1 MSNEGGV
8 STAEGGRSGWR
19 RWGACCLAGLLVG
32 LTAPASAQSLA
43 DQVRR
48 LEATGNALQALTLLE
63 EEVQRQGDAETLRT
77 YAEFL
82 DRHGDARARSVYQR
96 LVKAGGA
103 EPWVLRR
110 LALLDLLAGDREAAI
125 RRLEAYHRAGG
136 TDLPPEIP
144 KATAIPAPEDY
155 IEIPGPLESFS
166 RMAAF
171 SSELEPDDVLPA
183 IARNVITSGYRVTAS
198 YEGLQPTEYMKL
210 LQRYLSQAREL
221 EKLADDTGVIR
232 INECDSTQTAD
243 LLRVLGYRMRGGC
256 GAEVILET
264 VNASRAFL
272 TIDSG
277 FPLAELEQALRTNRP
292 FTYDY
297 RPSRIPILH
306 GANYWLTQKDKKRY
320 PAFIDAFLADP
331 SLCRL
336 YLALSKMDPET
347 VEALRKVADL
357 EFLKAFAHVLDF
369 FGSLFEIQDGKALTP
384 GGERARAVWAELV
397 GVSPDR
403 GGEFFKR
410 LVALDDGWMAS
421 YYDALRRI
429 EGPVLDYLTEP
440 ARLRRFYLAIRGKVT
455 SPGPARPVF
464 RSNADLMLLTTRL
477 RLEADGRPH
486 VPGGL
491 GVWKQLFAAS
501 RYEVY
506 DKKLKKTAPLWDDA
520 DDVIE
525 ALFALCRKPVDN
537 QPLKMFMALSDI
549 DRRRK
554 TPLKPETV
562 ELLIRQWRRFGD
574 QYPLFAETGALRDE
588 TIRAFLEAARQ
599 IDREGDRLLRSDA
612 AGVFQALT
620 GLWQIGVRHGVIPE
634 DEADGVL
641 ASIIQEFSR
650 ITNRR
655 ELFDQTR
662 RATETLLT
670 AIGPGGESR
679 HDRIFKLL
687 AGSMEPGDAETY
699 ELVASQMWRIFEAQK
714 LVTLDTIFDVADHLE
729 ELAQGA
735 QLNTAIINRF
745 ERRLEDLRPYGEG
758 LSSVEKN
765 AISFGY
771 WAERHL
777 NQQRKLDL
785 RREIRRAIGSPEK
798 LRNLRALL
806 TGVLRDTLVGYNYIH
821 YAPPGAQL
829 LQTNPLFVRSHDF
842 IGTAG
847 ANETWREAAVYGTG
861 WPSSAGGRL
870 VGSLAGLPYA
880 LAQAEQNFLVPRNE
894 QALIWG
900 DLVPQMMVAAKVPRW
915 WHVPPPLMHWVALH
929 VRLAKA
935 AVAEA
940 VLDPERREV
949 VISELRRHASPAR
962 VKEVAALLAAGDAVE
977 ALDHITPSELFL
989 LGRMLAQKPAPQ
1001 DPLRAEIRRL
1011 EAEHPREVNMAAAS
1025 RAFGS
1030 PKPKLTNSYHP
1041 ELLNLRT
1048 FPTLMGY
1055 SSRIMAESWESN
1067 LIFFATLADGLYMRP
1082 SQLNAQVPEWTRKTV
1097 ETIFATHLEDW
1108 PAVLRSLRKVGEE
1121 VRAAWQRPA
1130 GSVERASL
1138 GER

>member
-1 MSNEGGV
+1 MSRLGGL
-8 STAEGGRSGWR
+8 STIAGARRIGFRGAGW
-19 RWGACCLAGLLVG
+19 LAGALLV
-32 LTAPASAQSLA
+32 LAAPAGAQSPVEQA
-43 DQVRR
+43 RKF
-48 LEATGNALQALTLLE
+48 EASGNALQALTLLE
-63 EEVQRQGDAETLRT
+63 EQARRGVDVGVLRA

-82 DRHGDARARSVYQR
+82 DRHGDERARAAYEK
-96 LVKAGGA
+96 LVEAGSA

-110 LALLDLLAGDREAAI
+110 LVILNLLAGDREAAG
-125 RRLEAYHRAGG
+125 RWLERYRQAGG
-136 TDLPPEIP
+136 SDLPP
-144 KATAIPAPEDY
+144 AIPRAAPVPKPEHY
-155 IEIPGPLESFS
+155 IEIPGPLVSFS

-183 IARNVITSGYRVTAS
+183 IARNVITSGYRVSAS

-210 LQRYLSQAREL
+210 LLRYVSQAREL
-221 EKLADDTGVIR
+221 EELADDSGMIR
-232 INECDSTQTAD
+232 IEECDSTQTAD

-306 GANYWLTQKDKKRY
+306 RADYWLTEKEKKRY

-331 SLCRL
+331 ALCRL
-336 YLALSKMDPET
+336 YLALSKMDPAT
-347 VEALRKVADL
+347 VEELRKVADL

-369 FGSLFEIQDGKALTP
+369 FGALFEVRDGKAVTP

-421 YYDALRRI
+421 YFDSLLRI

-477 RLEADGRPH
+477 RLGPDGKPH

-491 GVWKQLFAAS
+491 DVWKRLFAATK
-501 RYEVY
+501 YVVY
-506 DKKLKKTAPLWDDA
+506 DRKLKKAAPLWKDP

-537 QPLKMFMALSDI
+537 EPLKMFMAFSDI
-549 DRRRK
+549 DRRRQ
-554 TPLKPETV
+554 TPLQPATV
-562 ELLIRQWRRFGD
+562 ERLMREWRRFGD
-574 QYPLFAETGALRDE
+574 QYSLFAETGALRDE
-588 TIRAFLEAARQ
+588 TIVAFLEAARA
-599 IDREGDRLLRSDA
+599 IDKEGDRLLRSDA
-612 AGVFQALT
+612 AGAMQALA
-620 GLWQIGVRHGVIPE
+620 GLWQIGVRHGIIPE
-634 DEADGVL
+634 EQADGVL
-641 ASIIQEFSR
+641 ASIIQEFSE

-655 ELFDQTR
+655 RLFDQMR
-662 RATETLLT
+662 SATEKLL
-670 AIGPGGESR
+670 AALGPAEGSR
-679 HDRIFKLL
+679 QDRIFRLL
-687 AGSMEPGDAETY
+687 AGSLDPGDAETY
-699 ELVASQMWRIFEAQK
+699 DLLASQMWRIFEAQK
-714 LVTLDTIFDVADHLE
+714 LVTLDTIFEVADHLE

-735 QLNTAIINRF
+735 QLNTAIVNRF
-745 ERRLEDLRPYGEG
+745 ESRLEDLRPYGEG

-785 RREIRRAIGSPEK
+785 RREIRKAIGSPEK
-798 LRNLRALL
+798 LRNLRAAL
-806 TGVLRDTLVGYNYIH
+806 TGVLRDTLVGHNYIH

-847 ANETWREAAVYGTG
+847 ANETWREASVYGTG

-880 LAQAEQNFLVPRNE
+880 LAQAEQNFLVPENE

-929 VRLAKA
+929 VRLARTAVVEASLDA
-935 AVAEA
+935 ARREA
-940 VLDPERREV
+940 VIR
-949 VISELRRHASPAR
+949 ELRRHATPAR
-962 VKEVAALLAAGDAVE
+962 VKEVAALLAAGDAVG

-989 LGRMLAQKPAPQ
+989 IGRLAAREPGPE

-1011 EAEHPREVNMAAAS
+1011 EAEYPDQVSMAAAS

-1030 PKPKLTNSYHP
+1030 PKPKLTGSYHP

-1082 SQLNAQVPEWTRKTV
+1082 SQLNVQAPEWTRKTV

-1108 PAVLRSLRKVGEE
+1108 PAVLRSLRKVGRQ
-1121 VRAAWQRPA
+1121 VRAAWRRPPGA
-1130 GSVERASL
+1130 VERAAL
-1138 GER
+1138 AER

>member
-1 MSNEGGV
+1 MAYWLV
-8 STAEGGRSGWR
+8 LLA
-19 RWGACCLAGLLVG
+19 AGLAV
-32 LTAPASAQSLA
+32 PAGAQSPA
-43 DQVRR
+43 DEVRK
-48 LEATGNALQALTLLE
+48 LEASGNALQALRLLE
-63 EEVQRQGDAETLRT
+63 ERVQRDSDVETLQT

-82 DRHGDARARSVYQR
+82 DRHGDERARQAYEK

-103 EPWVLRR
+103 SPWVLRR
-110 LALLDLLAGDREAAI
+110 LALLDLLAGEREAAA
-125 RRLEAYHRAGG
+125 RRLEAYYRAGG
-136 TDLPPEIP
+136 TDLPRNLPEP
-144 KATAIPAPEDY
+144 KAIPEPQHY
-155 IEIPGPLESFS
+155 IEIPGPLISFS

-171 SSELEPDDVLPA
+171 SSELEIDDVLPA
-183 IARNVITSGYRVTAS
+183 IARNVITSGYRISAS

-210 LQRYLSQAREL
+210 LLRYLSQAREL
-221 EKLADDTGVIR
+221 EQLADDTGMIR
-232 INECDSTQTAD
+232 IEECDSTQTAD

-306 GANYWLTQKDKKRY
+306 GADYWLTEKEKKRY

-336 YLALSKMDPET
+336 YLALSKMDPAT
-347 VEALRKVADL
+347 VEELRKVADL

-369 FGSLFEIQDGKALTP
+369 FGALFEVRDGKAVTP
-384 GGERARAVWAELV
+384 GGERARPVWADLV

-410 LVALDDGWMAS
+410 LVALDDGWLAS
-421 YYDALRRI
+421 YFDALLRI
-429 EGPVLDYLTEP
+429 EGPLLDYLAEP
-440 ARLRRFYLAIRGKVT
+440 ARLRRFYMAIRGKVT

-477 RLEADGRPH
+477 RLGPDGKPH

-491 GVWKQLFAAS
+491 EVWKRLFAATP
-501 RYEVY
+501 YVVY
-506 DKKLKKTAPLWDDA
+506 DRKLKKTAPFWKDP
-520 DDVIE
+520 DDVVE

-537 QPLKMFMALSDI
+537 QPLKMFMTLTDI
-549 DRRRK
+549 DRRRE
-554 TPLKPETV
+554 TPLQPATV
-562 ELLIRQWRRFGD
+562 ERLIREWRRFGA
-574 QYPLFAETGALRDE
+574 QYSLFAETGALRDE
-588 TIRAFLEAARQ
+588 TIVAYLDAARA
-599 IDREGDRLLRSDA
+599 IEKEGDRLLRSDA
-612 AGVFQALT
+612 AGAFQALA
-620 GLWQIGVRHGVIPE
+620 GLWQIAVRHGAIPE
-634 DEADGVL
+634 DRADGAL
-641 ASIIQEFSR
+641 ASIIAEFSR

-655 ELFDQTR
+655 EMFDHMR
-662 RATETLLT
+662 RATETFLAAL
-670 AIGPGGESR
+670 GPMEGSR

-687 AGSMEPGDAETY
+687 AGALDPADAETY
-699 ELVASQMWRIFEAQK
+699 DIVASQMWRIFEAQK

-729 ELAQGA
+729 ELAEGA

-745 ERRLEDLRPYGEG
+745 ESRLEDLRPYGEG

-785 RREIRRAIGSPEK
+785 RREIRRAIGSPER
-798 LRNLRALL
+798 LRNLRAVL

-847 ANETWREAAVYGTG
+847 AHETWREASVYGTG

-880 LAQAEQNFLVPRNE
+880 LAQAEQNFLVPINE

-935 AVAEA
+935 VVAEA
-940 VLDPERREV
+940 TLDVQRREALMR
-949 VISELRRHASPAR
+949 ELRRHATPAR
-962 VKEVAALLAAGDAVE
+962 LKEVEALLAAGDPVE

-989 LGRMLAQKPAPQ
+989 IGRMAAQAPGPQ

-1011 EAEHPREVNMAAAS
+1011 EAEHPEEVNMAAAS

-1030 PKPKLTNSYHP
+1030 PKPKLTSSYSP

-1067 LIFFATLADGLYMRP
+1067 LIFFATLADSLYMRP
-1082 SQLNAQVPEWTRKTV
+1082 SQLNVQVPEWTRKTV

-1108 PAVLRSLRKVGEE
+1108 PAVLRSLRKVGEG
-1121 VRAAWQRPA
+1121 VRAAWRRPPQP
-1130 GSVERASL
+1130 VERASL
-1138 GER
+1138 AER

>member
-1 MSNEGGV
+1 MSKLGGL
-8 STAEGGRSGWR
+8 STTSDCRRGRR
-19 RWGACCLAGLLVG
+19 LCAAACLAGILPLLA
-32 LTAPASAQSLA
+32 LSARAAPVA
-43 DQVRR
+43 DRVRK
-48 LEATGNALQALTLLE
+48 LEASGSALQALTLLE
-63 EEVQRQGDAETLRT
+63 EQVQRRGDLETLRT

-82 DRHGDARARSVYQR
+82 DRHGDGRAREAYEK

-110 LALLDLLAGDREAAI
+110 LVILNLLAGDRETAA
-125 RRLEAYHRAGG
+125 RWLEQYRKAGG
-136 TDLPPEIP
+136 ADLPPAVP
-144 KATAIPAPEDY
+144 RATAVPPPEHY
-155 IEIPGPLESFS
+155 IEIPGPLSSFS

-183 IARNVITSGYRVTAS
+183 IARNVITSGYRITAS

-210 LQRYLSQAREL
+210 LLRYVSQAREL
-221 EKLADDTGVIR
+221 EQLADDTGMIW
-232 INECDSTQTAD
+232 IEQCDSTKTAD

-297 RPSRIPILH
+297 RPSRIPILE
-306 GANYWLTQKDKKRY
+306 GADYWLTQKEKKRY

-331 SLCRL
+331 ALCRL
-336 YLALSKMDPET
+336 YLALSKMDPAT

-369 FGSLFEIQDGKALTP
+369 FGGLFEIRDGKALVP
-384 GGERARAVWAELV
+384 GGEQARAVWADLV

-421 YYDALRRI
+421 YFDALRRI
-429 EGPVLDYLTEP
+429 EGPVLDYLAEP

-477 RLEADGRPH
+477 RLDSDGRPH

-491 GVWKQLFAAS
+491 DVWKRLFAAS
-501 RYEVY
+501 RYQVY
-506 DKKLKKTAPLWDDA
+506 DKKLKKTAPLWKSP

-537 QPLKMFMALSDI
+537 EPLKMFMTLTDI
-549 DRRRK
+549 DRRRQ
-554 TPLKPETV
+554 TPLQPATV
-562 ELLIRQWRRFGD
+562 EQLIHRWRRFGD
-574 QYPLFAETGALRDE
+574 QYTLFSETGALRDE
-588 TIRAFLEAARQ
+588 TILAYLDTAQQ
-599 IDREGDRLLRSDA
+599 IDKEGDRLLRSDA
-612 AGVFQALT
+612 AGAFQALT
-620 GLWQIGVRHGVIPE
+620 GLWQIGVRHGAIPE
-634 DEADGVL
+634 EKADEVL
-641 ASIIQEFSR
+641 ASIIKQFSP
-650 ITNRR
+650 IANRR
-655 ELFDQTR
+655 TLFDQMR
-662 RATETLLT
+662 RATETLL
-670 AIGPGGESR
+670 AALGPGKGSR

-687 AGSMEPGDAETY
+687 AGSLDPQDKETY
-699 ELVASQMWRIFEAQK
+699 DRIASQMWRIFEAQK

-745 ERRLEDLRPYGEG
+745 ESRLEDLRPYGEG

-765 AISFGY
+765 AVSFGY

-785 RREIRRAIGSPEK
+785 RREIRKAIGSPDR

-847 ANETWREAAVYGTG
+847 ANETWREAGVYGTG

-880 LAQAEQNFLVPRNE
+880 LAQAEQNFLVPENE

-915 WHVPPPLMHWVALH
+915 WRVPPPLMHWVALH
-929 VRLAKA
+929 VGLAKSV
-935 AVAEA
+935 VAEA
-940 VLDPERREV
+940 ALDAGRREA
-949 VISELRRHASPAR
+949 VIRELRRHATPAR
-962 VKEVAALLAAGDAVE
+962 VKEVAKLLAAGDPVE
-977 ALDHITPSELFL
+977 ALDNITPSELFL
-989 LGRMLAQKPAPQ
+989 LGRTAAQAPGPE

-1011 EAEHPREVNMAAAS
+1011 ETEYPREVNMAAAS

-1030 PKPKLTNSYHP
+1030 PKPKLTTSYRP

-1082 SQLNAQVPEWTRKTV
+1082 SQLNVQVPEWTRKTV

-1108 PAVLRSLRKVGEE
+1108 PAVLRSLREVGEE
-1121 VRAAWQRPA
+1121 VRAAWRRPA
-1130 GSVERASL
+1130 GPVERASL